1 MFKKLME
8 TQNQHMDKAKQK
20 AIEKQEAFNA
30 TPKGQALLK
39 KQEED
44 TKRLIEKSGVYNVDE
59 RDIELLRTINPK
71 HLGSGLISFGT
82 LLQGNGIDSTKID
95 MTKSLIA
102 QNWFMIR
109 QNDKI
114 ISLLNQIANK

>member
-1 MFKKLME
+1 MFKTKEEKRQIKE
-8 TQNQHMDKAKQK
+8 TKQL
-20 AIEKQEAFNA
+20 AQQEAQELA
-30 TPKGQALLK
+30 TQQRLEEISK
-39 KQEED
+39 KMGLNNLDYQD
-44 TKRLIEKSGVYNVDE
+44 VYLADS
-59 RDIELLRTINPK
+59 INPK

-82 LLQGNGIDSTKID
+82 LLQGNGVDSTKID